1 MSVKLY
7 RRVYISLSELD
18 WVLLNIAGFVCVVRT
33 NIVLLDLACSMEL
46 DDINSFIENV
56 PGVGIFVE
64 IIYIIFYIIYILYI
78 LFYII
83 IYVYRYYFVF
93 YQ

>member
-1 MSVKLY
+1 MSVELY

-18 WVLLNIAGFVCVVRT
+18 WILLNIAGFVCVART
-33 NIVLLDLACSMEL
+33 NISVVGLGLFYGM

-83 IYVYRYYFVF
+83 IYI
-93 YQ
+93 